1 MKIIITES
9 QGYLLWLMRRIED
22 DEYLDYIWLLIRE
35 GFDYTDACD
44 YDSYSDYLKE
54 VLDGSVTTFINSY
67 PQLYKVW
74 DGGGDY
80 DEMFEFIYDFMLN
93 KFNDKIRAN
102 YVSDR
107 EICDELEDEENQL
120 N

>member
-1 MKIIITES
+1 MKNFSNIEEDKKIFRNEHYFIIRDGFPVS
-9 QGYLLWLMRRIED
+9 PGH
-22 DEYLDYIWLLIRE
+22 LLIISNEIRK
-35 GFDYTDACD
+35 DYFEL
-44 YDSYSDYLKE
+44 SDEEKSNLPVVIEEAKKLIE
-54 VLDGSVTTFINSY
+54 
-67 PQLYKVW
+67 
-74 DGGGDY
+74 
-80 DEMFEFIYDFMLN
+80 N